1 MMQVNVAS
9 QAAPGRTNEDVA
21 VVGDEFV
28 VVLDGA
34 TAVPGLATGCRHDVV
49 WFTRHLGAALAGRL
63 IAGGAALA
71 TVLYEA
77 IDEVV
82 GQHSGSC
89 DLSNPDSPSATV
101 SILRRR
107 AEWLDYLVLA
117 DSPVL
122 LDLEGEGVRPILDD
136 RLDHLADYSVAAVGR
151 SRNRDFWVASTVPA
165 AAQQAVTGSVPVS
178 SVRRAAV
185 LSDGAARLVER
196 FGQLSWGQLLDL
208 LESAGPAEVIAR
220 TRSAEE
226 AAEAVRGKRY
236 DDATAVFIGGW

>member
-9 QAAPGRTNEDVA
+9 QAAPGGLNEDV
-21 VVGDEFV
+21 VVTGNDFV
-28 VVLDGA
+28 AVLDGA
-34 TAVPGLATGCRHDVV
+34 TAVPGLETGCRHDVV
-49 WFTRHLGAALAGRL
+49 WLTRQLGAALARRL
-63 IAGGAALA
+63 IVGSGGLAPLLAG
-71 TVLYEA
+71 A
-77 IDEVV
+77 IEDVR
-82 GQHSGSC
+82 GLHAGSC

-122 LDLEGEGVRPILDD
+122 LDLAGDGVRPILDD
-136 RLDHLADYSVAAVGR
+136 RLDHLPDHSLAGVAR

-165 AAQQAVTGSVPVS
+165 AAEQALTGSVPAS

-196 FGQLSWGQLLDL
+196 FGRLSWGQLLDL
-208 LESAGPAEVIAR
+208 LESAGPAAVIAR
-220 TRSAEE
+220 TRSVEE
-226 AAEAVRGKRY
+226 TVDMARGKRY
-236 DDATAVFIGGW
+236 DDATAALIAGC